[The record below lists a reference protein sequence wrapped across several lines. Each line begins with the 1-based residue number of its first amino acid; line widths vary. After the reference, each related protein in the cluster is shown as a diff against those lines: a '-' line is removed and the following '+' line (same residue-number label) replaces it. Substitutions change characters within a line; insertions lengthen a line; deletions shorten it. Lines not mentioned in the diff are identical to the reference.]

1 MSVIIK
7 KYKDVKPNEKHKHGR
22 REKEGGGGGGQ
33 ADFSWFIEQDKKEVA
48 LSEFVVLEVNG
59 AATITNKRFVSFC
72 F

>member
-22 REKEGGGGGGQ
+22 REKEGGGGGQ

-48 LSEFVVLEVNG
+48 LSESVVLEVNG
-59 AATITNKRFVSFC
+59 AGTVTNSRFVSFC